1 MLKIIKELLL
11 WRCQTY
17 TGVFFRLGI
26 GPGVSVNR
34 CLIEKGSHSSVSW
47 KKKKDSRW
55 MNNHFTSLIIFMKS
69 WQHETLVYIV
79 NPHFHQSNHGT
90 SQIDHNTGIY
100 VHADCHVMAVGVPYG
115 LFYVPFKLMYKDEG
129 NKVNGLTLF
138 LTDDPIIWTKTSF
151 SSQLAWSSGG
161 SLTGRLIPSTSR
173 STTTTTTTTTITF
186 F

>member
-1 MLKIIKELLL
+1 MIKELLP

-47 KKKKDSRW
+47 KKKDSRW
-55 MNNHFTSLIIFMKS
+55 MSNYFTSLIIFMKS

-79 NPHFHQSNHGT
+79 NPPFHQSK
-90 SQIDHNTGIY
+90 SRQIDHDTGVY
-100 VHADCHVMAVGVPYG
+100 VHDDCHVMAVGMLYD

-129 NKVNGLTLF
+129 NKANSLTL
-138 LTDDPIIWTKTSF
+138 L
-151 SSQLAWSSGG
+151 
-161 SLTGRLIPSTSR
+161 SLTTRLSGQTQGFHDSWHDLLVVPWAAGFYSR
-173 STTTTTTTTTITF
+173 PLAQPTGTLLNEV
-186 F
+186 

>member
-1 MLKIIKELLL
+1 M
-11 WRCQTY
+11 
-17 TGVFFRLGI
+17 
-26 GPGVSVNR
+26 SN
-34 CLIEKGSHSSVSW
+34 
-47 KKKKDSRW
+47 D
-55 MNNHFTSLIIFMKS
+55 FTSLIIFMKS

-79 NPHFHQSNHGT
+79 NRPFHQSK
-90 SQIDHNTGIY
+90 SRQIDHNTGIY
-100 VHADCHVMAVGVPYG
+100 VHADCHVMAVGMPYG